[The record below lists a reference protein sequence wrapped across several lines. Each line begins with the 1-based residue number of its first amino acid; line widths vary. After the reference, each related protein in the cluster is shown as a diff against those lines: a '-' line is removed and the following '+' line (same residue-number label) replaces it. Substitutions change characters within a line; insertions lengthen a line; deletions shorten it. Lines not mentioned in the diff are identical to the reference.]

1 MRTKLI
7 VGASNG
13 SSFWFLRRADTIF
26 QLMAQGANLDP
37 WREKVRLTDEQHERQ
52 VREMYDQLSAH
63 GFELVPF
70 EVALTEVANIREMY
84 APTVAYVA
92 HWLLS
97 PPEFWPPQ
105 TVIQRVP
112 PA

>member
-1 MRTKLI
+1 
-7 VGASNG
+7 
-13 SSFWFLRRADTIF
+13 
-26 QLMAQGANLDP
+26 MAQGANLDP

-70 EVALTEVANIREMY
+70 EVALTEVANIRNMY
-84 APTVAYVA
+84 RPTMAYLD
-92 HWLLS
+92 HWLLC
-97 PPEFWPPQ
+97 PDEFWPPQ